1 MTTDAR
7 VHWAPTNLRELGGY
21 ATPHGPIRQGVL
33 YRGGRMDELDD
44 DGVVVY
50 RGLRLHTIVDLRR
63 PDEIASMPTPV
74 FGSERNVHLSV
85 STGNNAFAEAAAKA
99 DDPVTAP
106 EVLATAGDYFR
117 SLVTERLH
125 LWRPVVDT
133 VFEAD
138 GEPLLFHCTA
148 GKDRTGFLAAMLLK
162 FLDVDDA
169 TVFADFEMT
178 THVRAPFVE
187 RRLEERRRELAAALG
202 IEPDEVAP
210 ASMDAWR
217 QLMSSPPEFLRA
229 SFDVVE
235 RDWGDWQTLRRDGLG
250 IDDDA
255 LAQWRARVVDAG

>member
-1 MTTDAR
+1 MIADVR
-7 VHWAPTNLRELGGY
+7 VHWAPSNLRELGGY
-21 ATPHGPIRQGVL
+21 ATPYGPVRRGVL
-33 YRGGRMDELDD
+33 FRGGRMDELDD
-44 DGVVVY
+44 EGAAVY
-50 RGLRLHTIVDLRR
+50 RGLGLRTIVDLRR
-63 PDEIASMPTPV
+63 PDEIAAMRTPV
-74 FGSERNVHLSV
+74 FGDERNVHLSV
-85 STGNNAFAEAAAKA
+85 STGNNAFAEAAAMA
-99 DDPVTAP
+99 DDAATAP

-162 FLDVDDA
+162 FLDVDDE

-187 RRLEERRRELAAALG
+187 RRLEERRRELAAAQG
-202 IEPDEVAP
+202 IDPADVASE
-210 ASMDAWR
+210 SMVAWR
-217 QLMSSPPEFLRA
+217 QLMSSPPEFLQA
-229 SFDVVE
+229 SFEVVE

-250 IDDDA
+250 ISDDV
-255 LAQWRARVVDAG
+255 LAAWRDRVVDPS